1 MGYAIVGITILAGIL
16 LCIWLY
22 NENAKMIEGIESK
35 RLQSERLSRTID
47 GLRGMTYFIEI
58 NATENYFP
66 KEQ

>member
-1 MGYAIVGITILAGIL
+1 MVHIAIIIVSLIGAV

-22 NENAKMIEGIESK
+22 KENKKMIERIERR

-47 GLRGMTYFIEI
+47 GLRGMTYFIEV

-66 KEQ
+66 KEL

>member
-1 MGYAIVGITILAGIL
+1 MGYITVGTAVLVGAM

-22 NENAKMIEGIESK
+22 KANEKLMKSLEKKKLHYEK
-35 RLQSERLSRTID
+35 LSRTVD

-66 KEQ
+66 KE